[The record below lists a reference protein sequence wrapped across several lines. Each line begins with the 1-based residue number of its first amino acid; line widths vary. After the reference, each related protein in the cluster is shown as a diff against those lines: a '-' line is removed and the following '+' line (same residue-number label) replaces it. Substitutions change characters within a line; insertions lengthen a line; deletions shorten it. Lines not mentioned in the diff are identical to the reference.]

1 MRRRPSQ
8 RLLAQAAGAA
18 AARRLTLVA
27 QPSRRHALGC
37 EDAVSEVRR
46 RVGDEAWHVRVEV
59 WASSSGAAAL
69 DRTPARG
76 STSAAKLAHPSGSLL
91 MTSVEGGIAEEG
103 ELRAMGCTLR
113 GA

>member
-1 MRRRPSQ
+1 M
-8 RLLAQAAGAA
+8 
-18 AARRLTLVA
+18 
-27 QPSRRHALGC
+27 
-37 EDAVSEVRR
+37 RR
-46 RVGDEAWHVRVEV
+46 RVGDEARHVRVEV

-113 GA
+113 GHEERERGRGESGGGTKGLNRERPKGLRSVGAKVSLSHNNT